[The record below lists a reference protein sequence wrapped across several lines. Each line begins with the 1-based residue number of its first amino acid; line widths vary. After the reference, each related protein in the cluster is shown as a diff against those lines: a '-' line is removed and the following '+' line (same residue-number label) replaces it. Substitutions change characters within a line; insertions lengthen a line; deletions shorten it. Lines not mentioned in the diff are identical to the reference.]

1 MKKINSLNGY
11 LTKNKTYLLFL
22 LNILLIIFIIFEV
35 SILYNLT
42 GGIGGVESEKK
53 RDICVGDLC

>member
-1 MKKINSLNGY
+1 MKKINSLNRY
-11 LTKNKTYLLFL
+11 LTKNKTYLLLL
-22 LNILLIIFIIFEV
+22 LNILLLIFIILEV

-42 GGIGGVESEKK
+42 GGIGGVESEKM

>member
-1 MKKINSLNGY
+1 MKKINSLNRY
-11 LTKNKTYLLFL
+11 LTKNKTYLLLL
-22 LNILLIIFIIFEV
+22 LNILLLIFIILEV

-42 GGIGGVESEKK
+42 GGMGGVESEKM

>member
-11 LTKNKTYLLFL
+11 LTKNKTYLLLL
-22 LNILLIIFIIFEV
+22 LNILLIIFIILEV

-42 GGIGGVESEKK
+42 GGIGGVESEKM

>member
-1 MKKINSLNGY
+1 MKKINSLNRY
-11 LTKNKTYLLFL
+11 LTKNKTYLLLL
-22 LNILLIIFIIFEV
+22 LNILLIIFIILEV

-42 GGIGGVESEKK
+42 GGIGGVESEKM